1 MGLYLG
7 YPGKF
12 VVGYVRFH
20 IEECSSATQ
29 RVLCEACPFRVY
41 TRLHTDFVDRLVAAV
56 GRRHRAVLQQ
66 QLWLRVSRWKN
77 NGGRNV
83 G

>member
-20 IEECSSATQ
+20 IKECFSATQ
-29 RVLCEACPFRVY
+29 RVLCEAGPFRVY
-41 TRLHTDFVDRLVAAV
+41 RRLHWLCSTAWWLLVGCR
-56 GRRHRAVLQQ
+56 GRSHRAVLHS
-66 QLWLRVSRWKN
+66 WLVLR
-77 NGGRNV
+77 
-83 G
+83 

>member
-20 IEECSSATQ
+20 IKECFSATQ
-29 RVLCEACPFRVY
+29 RVLCEVVMYRV
-41 TRLHTDFVDRLVAAV
+41 LHEPHFGFVARLVAAGGCR
-56 GRRHRAVLQQ
+56 GRSHRAVLQSC
-66 QLWLRVSRWKN
+66 LLLR
-77 NGGRNV
+77 
-83 G
+83 